1 MYPPVDD
8 LRYGILIY
16 PTSKPSTYK
25 YKPNDFQEIAITVE
39 APRQITMYI
48 QKVVYTSFDYLSKDE
63 YSKDRVLGGILDV
76 EYL

>member
-1 MYPPVDD
+1 
-8 LRYGILIY
+8 
-16 PTSKPSTYK
+16 
-25 YKPNDFQEIAITVE
+25 
-39 APRQITMYI
+39 MYI